1 MQQRPPKLLRE
12 FLWQHSESSFLSN
25 PERTVS
31 LRQFVSDSILGDALG
46 RLQDRRILIAT
57 DDQLTTALA
66 LVELDG
72 VAHRLILLPPNLPSE
87 QVSYAVALAQA
98 DAVVCGPDGPP
109 AGAEHI
115 GMQIVCQSS
124 ASRAENLTKSGRST
138 EWIMLTSGTTGRPK
152 AVVHTL
158 ATLTAA
164 LHSDTISSRGL
175 VWGTFYDIRRYG
187 GLQILLRALLG
198 GGSLVLS
205 SAAEPLAQHLQRLA
219 RAGVT
224 HISGTPT
231 HWRWALIN
239 FAARALS
246 PCYVRLSGEIADQAI
261 LDALCSLYP
270 QAQLVHAYASTEAGV
285 AFEVTDSIEGFPS
298 RFVGCSDSGLQ
309 LKVVDGALVV
319 RSPGSATH
327 YLGFREKALRD
338 SEGFVDTG
346 DLVVL
351 RDQRYHFVGR
361 RGGIINVGGLKVHPE
376 EVEAVINRHPDVHI
390 SLVHGRK
397 NPITGAIVVADVVP
411 KASSIDILESTKLR
425 DAILAFCRASLADY
439 KVPAAVRFVP
449 QLDISAAGKTSRNA

>member
-12 FLWQHSESSFLSN
+12 FLQEHSESSFLSS
-25 PERTVS
+25 PERSVS
-31 LRQFVSDSILGDALG
+31 LRQFASQSVLADALS
-46 RLQDRRILIAT
+46 RLQGRRVLIAT
-57 DDQLTTALA
+57 GDQLTTALA
-66 LVELDG
+66 LIELDG
-72 VAHRLILLPPNLPSE
+72 IADRLILPPPNLPSE
-87 QVSYAVALAQA
+87 QVSHAAALAQA

-109 AGAEHI
+109 PGAEHI
-115 GMQIVCQSS
+115 GTQIMCQSFP
-124 ASRAENLTKSGRST
+124 SRAPNLAKSGRST
-138 EWIMLTSGTTGRPK
+138 EWIMLTSGTTGLPK
-152 AVVHTL
+152 LVVHTL

-164 LHSDTISSRGL
+164 LHSDAVSSPGCI
-175 VWGTFYDIRRYG
+175 WGTFYDIRRYG

-205 SAAEPLAQHLQRLA
+205 SGGEPLPEHLQRLA

-239 FAARALS
+239 VAAQALA
-246 PCYVRLSGEIADQAI
+246 PHYVRLSGEIADQAI
-261 LDALCSLYP
+261 LDALRSLYP

-285 AFEVTDSIEGFPS
+285 AFEVTDGIEGFPS
-298 RFVGCSDSGLQ
+298 SFVGHSGSSPQ
-309 LKVVDGALVV
+309 LKLVAGALSV
-319 RSPGSATH
+319 RSPGTATR
-327 YLGFREKALRD
+327 YLGSSEKPLRD
-338 SEGFVDTG
+338 CEGFVDTG

-411 KASSIDILESTKLR
+411 KAPSIDTLESNKLR